1 MFSIKAEDGAA
12 RAGVLSTPHGNIETP
27 AWLVYTRRGGA
38 LHLTPDLLEGLR
50 PQAVQ
55 LDVLHL

>member
-1 MFSIKAEDGAA
+1 MFTVKVEDGAA
-12 RAGVLSTPHGNIETP
+12 RVGELSTQHGTIDTP
-27 AWLVYTRRGGA
+27 GWLIYTRRGGA
-38 LHLTPDLLEGLR
+38 LNLSPDLLDGIR